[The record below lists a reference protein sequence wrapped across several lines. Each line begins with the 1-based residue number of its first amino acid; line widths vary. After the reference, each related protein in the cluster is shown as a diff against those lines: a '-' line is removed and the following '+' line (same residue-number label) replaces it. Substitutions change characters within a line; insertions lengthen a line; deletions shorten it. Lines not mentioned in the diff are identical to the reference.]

1 MNLRSRAIASAI
13 LSMVVSTSIAGS
25 SQAFLVA
32 GWDFSQFV
40 SDGLLSINGTTFKT
54 ALSANYSDLD
64 PTFGAG
70 AESAAF
76 GTMYVN
82 GLFGSSTI
90 NATGN
95 NDEPFL
101 PTAGSLASNLDAPE
115 PSFDAFTVLQSEGQ
129 VYFNYLSMT
138 AQAPV
143 SVVFR
148 ADLSSVPETGGN
160 WSISFAGKTF
170 SGTSTVGVDFSVN
183 GSRYANVGTVS
194 LDAADKRFFLNLG
207 TAVSEGAFVR
217 LNFDPSESG
226 QPIIDNVAISAP
238 EPGAI
243 AQSIVAML
251 GLLVSM
257 RIRSRDSRGR

>member
-1 MNLRSRAIASAI
+1 MKRRSRAIASAI
-13 LSMVVSTSIAGS
+13 LSMAVCTSIAGS
-25 SQAFLVA
+25 AQAFLVA

-40 SDGLLSINGTTFKT
+40 GDGLLSINGTTFRNSLT
-54 ALSANYSDLD
+54 ANYSDLD

-76 GTMYVN
+76 GTMYIN
-82 GLFGSSTI
+82 GAFGSSSV
-90 NATGN
+90 NPTGN
-95 NDEPFL
+95 NDEAFL
-101 PTAGSLASNLDAPE
+101 PTEFSLAANLDVPK

-129 VYFNYLSMT
+129 FSFAYLSMT
-138 AQAPV
+138 APAPV
-143 SVVFR
+143 SVVFG

-160 WSISFAGKTF
+160 WTLSFAGKTF
-170 SGTSTVGVDFSVN
+170 SGSSTVGVDFSIN
-183 GSRYANVGTVS
+183 GSSYANVGSVT

-207 TAVSEGAFVR
+207 TAVSERAFVR

-243 AQSIVAML
+243 AQSFAAAL
-251 GLLVSM
+251 GLLVSV
-257 RIRSRDSRGR
+257 RIRGRFSRGR